1 VFWINEQ
8 FDATGDP
15 GLPFDEA
22 CAFERHHHVV
32 NGRRGDLKILPDVG
46 LGRRPAMQTRVQVD
60 IRQVLP
66 LLGGEG
72 FCGRTH
78 AGHPIQLFVHASIE
92 EARMNVSYRVEL
104 SQTERGELKALLSG
118 GRHAARKLKRAQILL
133 ARTPAPVTRRSRG
146 ASGNS
151 APTKLKP
158 TLAASR

>member
-1 VFWINEQ
+1 MFWINEQ

-22 CAFERHHHVV
+22 CAFERHHHLV
-32 NGRRGDLKILPDVG
+32 NGRRGDLEILPDVG
-46 LGRRPAMQTRVQVD
+46 LGRRPAMQARMEVD

-72 FCGRTH
+72 FCRGTH

-92 EARMNVSYRVEL
+92 EARMNVGYRVEL

-118 GRHAARKLKRAQILL
+118 GKRASSSARRFYWLL
-133 ARTPAPVTRRSRG
+133 MPAPATRRSRG
-146 ASGNS
+146 ASG
-151 APTKLKP
+151 
-158 TLAASR
+158 